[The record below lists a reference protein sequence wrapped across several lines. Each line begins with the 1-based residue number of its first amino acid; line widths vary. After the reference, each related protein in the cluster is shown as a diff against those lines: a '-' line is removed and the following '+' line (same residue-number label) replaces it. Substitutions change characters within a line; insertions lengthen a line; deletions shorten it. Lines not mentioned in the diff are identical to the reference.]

1 MEKALI
7 VTLFALIISV
17 ISLFLAVYLKNENVQ
32 NFFELISKIP
42 SLSTSDYLKVEK
54 VEVSYSPPS
63 IALYAD
69 CYRLV
74 GYVEDVQVRSID
86 NALHGI
92 RDWRPN
98 THDVTS
104 DIFNEFG
111 IKLIDV
117 RIENV
122 TNNAYIAKAIIMQGN
137 KIREV
142 DIRPSD
148 GIALALRLSSPI
160 YIRKSLLES
169 SAEKIC

>member
-1 MEKALI
+1 MEKTLI
-7 VTLFALIISV
+7 VTTLALIISI
-17 ISLFLAVYLKNENVQ
+17 ISLFLAIYFKNENVQ
-32 NFFELISKIP
+32 DFFNLISKIP
-42 SLSTSDYLKVEK
+42 SLSTSDYLGVEK
-54 VEVSYSPPS
+54 VEVSYSPPA

-69 CYRLV
+69 CYRLI
-74 GYVEDVQVRSID
+74 GYVEEVQVRSID

-104 DIFNEFG
+104 DIFKEFG

-122 TNNAYIAKAIIMQGN
+122 TNNAYIAKAIILQGN
-137 KIREV
+137 RIREV

-148 GIALALRLSSPI
+148 GIALALRLNSPI

-169 SAEKIC
+169 HAERIC